1 MPSRRWSGCQLRTVT
16 ARGAPGPA
24 ATSGPVPA
32 RLRSVT
38 ANVPGV
44 AAVSVCDPAP
54 RLSVPPG
61 EHSRTGSGRY
71 WLSSPI
77 VPLTDVWYTR
87 PSTVRAGPWPHAAV
101 NLACS
106 SGVTARSPARAGTES
121 RDILTGT
128 VSS

>member
-16 ARGAPGPA
+16 AREAPAGAA
-24 ATSGPVPA
+24 AAGPVLV

-44 AAVSVCDPAP
+44 AAISVCRPAP
-54 RLSVPPG
+54 RLSAPPG

-87 PSTVRAGPWPHAAV
+87 PSTVRAGPWPQARV
-101 NLACS
+101 NVACS
-106 SGVTARSPARAGTES
+106 
-121 RDILTGT
+121 
-128 VSS
+128 